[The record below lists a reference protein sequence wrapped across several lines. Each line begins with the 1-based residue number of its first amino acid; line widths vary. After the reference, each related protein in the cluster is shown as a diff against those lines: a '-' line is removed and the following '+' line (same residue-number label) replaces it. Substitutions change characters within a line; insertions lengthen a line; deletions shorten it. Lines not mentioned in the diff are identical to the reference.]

1 MTGAVVRV
9 RLDEELLHPSLRDPA
24 LSSIGFLNEV
34 MNRYPE
40 AISFAPGAPDLSH
53 LADTDLAGYVDA
65 YLAHVRQTRGIGPER
80 ARRLLHEYGPS
91 AGLIN
96 DLVAAALRADGGPDV
111 PPEAIVVTVG
121 AQEAM
126 LLVLRAL
133 FRDGADVLAVTSPCF
148 PGITGAARM
157 LDIAVAPFPES
168 AGGPDLERLA
178 VLCAE
183 ARSRNQRVR
192 AVYVAPDYAN
202 PSGARMSLLDRRCLL
217 ALAEREDLLVV
228 EDNVYGFTAPPGHEL
243 PGLKDLDETG
253 RVVMVGS
260 FAKVCLPGAR
270 VGFVVADQTVRG
282 PAGDRLLAAELAAL
296 KGMTTVNTAP
306 VCQAVVGGMLLRHGG
321 SLAALGR
328 ARAGTYQRNM
338 RRLLDALERHVA
350 PVAPPG
356 VRWNRPGGGFF
367 VLMDLPVP
375 ADLALLSHC
384 AERYGVLWTPM
395 AGFHPD
401 GGGRH
406 RLRLSCSYLTEDR
419 IEEGVARLA
428 RFLSRLPSHHDG
440 AGVSAPTRT
449 NRTSEDVTR

>member
-1 MTGAVVRV
+1 MTGAAVRV
-9 RLDEELLHPSLRDPA
+9 HLDEELLHPSLRDPA

-34 MNRYPE
+34 MARYPE
-40 AISFAPGAPDLSH
+40 AISFAPGAPDLTH
-53 LADTDLAGYVDA
+53 LAGADLAGYVDS
-65 YLAHVRQTRGIGPER
+65 YLTHVQRTRGIGPER
-80 ARRLLHEYGPS
+80 ARRLLLEYGPS

-111 PPEAIVVTVG
+111 PSEAIVVTVG
-121 AQEAM
+121 AQEAL

-133 FRDGADVLAVTSPCF
+133 FRDGADVLAVSSPCF
-148 PGITGAARM
+148 PGITGAARL
-157 LDIAVAPFPES
+157 LDIAVAPFAES
-168 AGGPDLERLA
+168 PGGPDLDRLA
-178 VLCAE
+178 ALCAE
-183 ARSRNQRVR
+183 ARGRNRRVR

-202 PSGARMSLLDRRCLL
+202 PGGARMGLPDRRRLL
-217 ALAEREDLLVV
+217 ALAERENLLII
-228 EDNVYGFTAPPGHEL
+228 EDNVYGFTAPLGDAL
-243 PGLKDLDETG
+243 PGLKELDETG

-282 PAGDRLLAAELAAL
+282 AGGDRLLAVELAAL
-296 KGMTTVNTAP
+296 KGMTTINTAP

-328 ARAGTYQRNM
+328 ARAAAY
-338 RRLLDALERHVA
+338 RRGLRGLLDALDRHVA
-350 PVAPPG
+350 PVAPPT
-356 VRWNRPGGGFF
+356 VRWNRPDGGFF

-375 ADLALLSHC
+375 ADLTLLSHC
-384 AERYGVLWTPM
+384 ARHYGVLWTPM

-401 GGGRH
+401 GGGRN
-406 RLRLSCSYLTEDR
+406 RLRLSCSYLTADR

-428 RFLSRLPSHHDG
+428 RFLSRLPAHHDG
-440 AGVSAPTRT
+440 AGASAIFRT